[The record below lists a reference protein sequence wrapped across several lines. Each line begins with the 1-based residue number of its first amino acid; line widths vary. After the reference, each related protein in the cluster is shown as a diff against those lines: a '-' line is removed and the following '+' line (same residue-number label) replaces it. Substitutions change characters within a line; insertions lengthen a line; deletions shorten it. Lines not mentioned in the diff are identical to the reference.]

1 MTLSSNQKSTIVRPR
16 KREYALRA
24 AFASLE
30 RTAPDVGAR
39 IAERLWFTVPSGGAI
54 RSPQG
59 GRPFEVRTRGR
70 ELRGW
75 IWGSG
80 PTVYLVHGW
89 GGHAGQLASF
99 VRPLVT
105 AGFTVVAHDAPS
117 HGASGPGHAGRGSS
131 DIIEF
136 AQSLDAVAA
145 EHGPAHAVIG
155 HSMGAMA
162 AVLAMQHGWLGA
174 ERLVMIAP
182 MVDVRD
188 AFPVFGA
195 RLGLGERTLRRLA
208 RRVERRVAMPLD
220 SFDLAALAPRLQ
232 PTSLLAVHDRDDR
245 ETPYTTTEALVARWP
260 DAELLTTHGLG
271 HRRILRDPDVV
282 RTVTSSLVA
291 DAARRLP
298 QPA

>member
-1 MTLSSNQKSTIVRPR
+1 
-16 KREYALRA
+16 
-24 AFASLE
+24 
-30 RTAPDVGAR
+30 
-39 IAERLWFTVPSGGAI
+39 
-54 RSPQG
+54 
-59 GRPFEVRTRGR
+59 
-70 ELRGW
+70 LRGW
-75 IWGSG
+75 TWGSG

-89 GGHAGQLASF
+89 GGHAGQLAAF

-162 AVLAMQHGWLGA
+162 AVLAIQHGWLGA